1 MLRSLLLVGIVTLS
15 MQGTYGEQSASP
27 TPPQDPAASPAAV
40 QPSAPSSA
48 PLSTTQADPK
58 KRKKLWT
65 NENLS
70 DANGP
75 ISVVGNAKSGSNPK
89 ASPAKAADPNYAAN
103 VKKQLD
109 KLQGDIDDTDKQIVQ
124 LKNFSQGEPSPIV
137 GVQAHKGYDRDPVD
151 VQIRELQEKK
161 KQLQDK
167 MTALFDEAR
176 KKGVEPGQ
184 LR

>member
-1 MLRSLLLVGIVTLS
+1 MLRSLSLFSLLTLS
-15 MQGTYGEQSASP
+15 IFVVYFKAQVSATAAAQASAQTPAP
-27 TPPQDPAASPAAV
+27 TPPAEPRKA
-40 QPSAPSSA
+40 
-48 PLSTTQADPK
+48 
-58 KRKKLWT
+58 KKLWT
-65 NENLS
+65 NENLR
-70 DANGP
+70 DASGP
-75 ISVVGNAKSGSNPK
+75 ISVVGTLKD
-89 ASPAKAADPNYAAN
+89 PAKTKPNPGKPADPGYAAN

-109 KLQGDIDDTDKQIVQ
+109 KLQAESDDLDKQVLQ
-124 LKNFSQGEPSPIV
+124 LKNFSQGEPSPTA
-137 GVQAHKGYDRDPVD
+137 GVQLHKGYDRDPVE